1 MSPRSNRI
9 LIAVTALALIWS
21 LVLTV
26 QVEAQRRKPS
36 APPVW
41 TPALQG
47 SVPSDF
53 GPLVSVSVTDTK
65 NYVLAFRS
73 DDGEV
78 HLLRVVSG
86 QPPTPENYIM
96 KLTRD

>member
-21 LVLTV
+21 LVLTA
-26 QVEAQRRKPS
+26 QVEAQRGKSSR
-36 APPVW
+36 APVW
-41 TPALQG
+41 TPALEG
-47 SVPSDF
+47 SIPSEF
-53 GPLVSVSVTDTK
+53 GPLVSVSATDTK
-65 NYVLAFRS
+65 NYVLAFRG

-78 HLLRVVSG
+78 HLVRVVNG
-86 QPPTPENYIM
+86 LPPTPENYLM